1 MVRGELETVVLQ
13 SITLNGILDQVL
25 MLWDLIK
32 EPLIVPLLKL
42 MVNICLVMSVL
53 LFIERVYMAIV
64 KVFIKLLRRKPEKN
78 YKWEAMQGEDL
89 ELGSSAYPMV
99 LVQIPMY
106 NEREVQNYK
115 CTVRLYFIVFCLHSV
130 DVLIFFCCF
139 EQVYQFSI
147 GAACVLSWPSDRI
160 IVQVLDDS
168 TDLAIKVNFTLQTQS
183 LNMLSLNGLEI
194 LYLLKHLHITN
205 FAPYK
210 IYLEEEDP

>member
-106 NEREVQNYK
+106 NEKEV
-115 CTVRLYFIVFCLHSV
+115 H
-130 DVLIFFCCF
+130 
-139 EQVYQFSI
+139 
-147 GAACVLSWPSDRI
+147 
-160 IVQVLDDS
+160 
-168 TDLAIKVNFTLQTQS
+168 
-183 LNMLSLNGLEI
+183 
-194 LYLLKHLHITN
+194 
-205 FAPYK
+205 
-210 IYLEEEDP
+210 